1 MNINQQYMLRFNIV
15 KMCIFV
21 VLCVDETYYF
31 ICVNSDAIK
40 IPKSYSPP
48 YPAHL
53 VGRGY
58 RLSHFWLAKEVN
70 IEVKN
75 KLQQQ
80 CL

>member
-1 MNINQQYMLRFNIV
+1 
-15 KMCIFV
+15 MCIVV
-21 VLCVDETYYF
+21 VLCVDEAYYSL
-31 ICVNSDAIK
+31 CEYNDAIK
-40 IPKSYSPP
+40 LPKSYSPP
-48 YPAHL
+48 PPFL

-75 KLQQQ
+75 NLHQQ